1 MFMLILTSLKSI
13 SGKTVNPK
21 HNGKRSALLCAEL
34 MERDY
39 GIPLEKC
46 R

>member
-1 MFMLILTSLKSI
+1 MNEVNVI
-13 SGKTVNPK
+13 SMSGGKDST
-21 HNGKRSALLCAEL
+21 A